1 MIVIET
7 PRLILRELAES
18 DAERLFEIYR
28 EPGLLEYFSVG
39 PPETVED
46 ARAAIRRHLLR
57 YEEWGFGLWATV
69 LRESDELIGR
79 CGLILQNLDWGK
91 EMEVAYIISR
101 AQWGR
106 GLASEAA
113 RAIRDYGFQTLK
125 QERLISLVHVD
136 NERSKH
142 VARAIGMRLER
153 QTKYFGQEV
162 DVFTTP
168 RSGAD

>member
-1 MIVIET
+1 MNVIET
-7 PRLILRELAES
+7 PRLMLRQLAES

-28 EPGLLEYFSVG
+28 EPGLLEYFSVP

-46 ARAAIRRHLLR
+46 ARAAIRRHMLR

-69 LRESDELIGR
+69 LRETGDLIGR
-79 CGLILQNLDWGK
+79 CGLILQNLDWGQ
-91 EMEVAYIISR
+91 EVEVAYIISH

-113 RAIRDYGFQTLK
+113 RAIRDYGFQQLK
-125 QERLISLVHVD
+125 QDRLIALIHIN

-142 VARAIGMRLER
+142 VARAIGMLPDR
-153 QTKYFGQEV
+153 QTKYFGQDV
-162 DVFTTP
+162 DVFAMP
-168 RSGAD
+168 RLAVP